1 MSDARRR
8 VTLPLGAVAL
18 LVLLLAAA
26 PAAHGQEGAV
36 EVRVAAQRLLDG
48 RTEFALQERRTDGT
62 WGERRLPRGRFFP
75 ADTRVGRWL
84 GSSPLTIAVSS
95 DSMSTAA
102 GDSGIEV
109 RVAAQ
114 LLADGRME
122 FALQERQADGS
133 WGERR
138 LPRGRFFPADTRV
151 GRWLGS
157 TPLTVK
163 VPLDSMTEAT
173 PAAACVLADNVE
185 RVTAATF
192 QVQTTAGA
200 GTAFYIGNGE
210 WITNHHVVDTVS
222 SASLVHGGTRLTATV
237 AGSLP
242 GYDLALLRVQ
252 PPASVGALSFASAR
266 PPVASNVSVVGFPF
280 GVSSTPSLTSG
291 VVSKHAPF
299 SEFTFLDGEGVVLQ
313 TDAEINPGNSGGP
326 IVDDCGNVAGVAT
339 FKFFTASDGRDLDG
353 IGFGIAVETVA
364 GQLANLRSATHY
376 ARRPAAAPAPLS
388 TALEITALCNREA
401 NASVEVCQAAGVR
414 GLHNGLPWVFLRGAE
429 NLDNVYFSVDGGEAR
444 DYLNLRAL
452 ARGRHTVQANERRA
466 GGWTGWS
473 APYAFTITGAA
484 PLEIRAICNGDWADY
499 DTSDDCFAAG
509 SGGILAE
516 DSPVI
521 WTLGVA
527 DWANILYSID
537 GGTAVAWQDLGLR
550 NLAAGFHTIHVSEQQ
565 AAGWTGWSAP
575 YAFTITGAA
584 PLEIRAICNGDWA
597 DYDTSDDCFA
607 AGSGGILAEDS
618 PVIWTLGVADW
629 ANILYSI
636 DGGTAVAWQ
645 DLGLRNLAAGFHT
658 IHVSEQQAAS
668 WTGWSAPYAFTITG
682 AAPLEIVA
690 FCDGPRGGRTSDE
703 CHVAPVTPGGPHW
716 ITANGFVDGDNL
728 RVSVDGGSGVAW
740 RDLSLWNLALGRH
753 NIRIGEQQ
761 AAGWTGWSEPYWFTI
776 HR

>member
-1 MSDARRR
+1 M
-8 VTLPLGAVAL
+8 
-18 LVLLLAAA
+18 
-26 PAAHGQEGAV
+26 
-36 EVRVAAQRLLDG
+36 
-48 RTEFALQERRTDGT
+48 
-62 WGERRLPRGRFFP
+62 
-75 ADTRVGRWL
+75 
-84 GSSPLTIAVSS
+84 
-95 DSMSTAA
+95 
-102 GDSGIEV
+102 
-109 RVAAQ
+109 
-114 LLADGRME
+114 
-122 FALQERQADGS
+122 
-133 WGERR
+133 
-138 LPRGRFFPADTRV
+138 
-151 GRWLGS
+151 
-157 TPLTVK
+157 
-163 VPLDSMTEAT
+163 AT
-173 PAAACVLADNVE
+173 
-185 RVTAATF
+185 
-192 QVQTTAGA
+192 
-200 GTAFYIGNGE
+200 
-210 WITNHHVVDTVS
+210 
-222 SASLVHGGTRLTATV
+222 
-237 AGSLP
+237 
-242 GYDLALLRVQ
+242 
-252 PPASVGALSFASAR
+252 
-266 PPVASNVSVVGFPF
+266 
-280 GVSSTPSLTSG
+280 
-291 VVSKHAPF
+291 
-299 SEFTFLDGEGVVLQ
+299 GVVLQ

-527 DWANILYSID
+527 DWDNILYSID

-629 ANILYSI
+629 DNILYSI